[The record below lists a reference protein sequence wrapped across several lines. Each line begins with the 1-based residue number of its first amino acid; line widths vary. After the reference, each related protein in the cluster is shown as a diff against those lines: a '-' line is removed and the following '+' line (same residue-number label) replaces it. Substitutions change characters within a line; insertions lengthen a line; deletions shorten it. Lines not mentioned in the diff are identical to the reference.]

1 MRILG
6 IDCGTERTGWGVIE
20 SDGRVHRLIGAGT
33 IRTSPRDS
41 LPVRLLAIA
50 SGIREVIA
58 THRPGSAAVEE
69 VFHAVNAK
77 SALKLAHVRG
87 AAFLVLAESSLAA
100 GEYSPLLIK
109 QTVVGHGHA
118 GKQQVQFMM
127 RSLLGPDVPVK
138 EADACDAL
146 AVAVCHAAYTAR
158 AVA

>member
-6 IDCGTERTGWGVIE
+6 IDCGAGRTGWGVIE
-20 SDGRVHRLIGAGT
+20 SDGRAHRLIAAGA
-33 IRTSPRDS
+33 IRTSPRDA
-41 LPVRLLAIA
+41 LGVRLLAIA
-50 SGIREVIA
+50 SGIRDVIA
-58 THRPGSAAVEE
+58 VHRPVSAAVEE
-69 VFHAVNAK
+69 VFQAVNAQ

-87 AAFLVLAESSLAA
+87 AVFLVLAEASIPA

-127 RSLLGPDVPVK
+127 RSLLGPDVPATD
-138 EADACDAL
+138 ADACDAL
-146 AVAVCHAAYTAR
+146 AAALCHAAFTAR